1 MHAKSLAGP
10 VFLFSMFIMIIAC
23 DKTTDPPQV
32 SVPVLTTTGVTGIT
46 STSATS
52 GGNITSD
59 GGSSITASGV
69 CWSTNATPTINDN
82 VTTDGIGSGSF
93 NSTITG
99 LTANTTYSV
108 RAYATNSAGTGYGN
122 VLAFTSTTA
131 NGNTVTDIDGNVYH
145 TIIIGTQTWLVENL
159 KSTKYRNGDS
169 IPNILDNTTWD
180 NLTTG
185 AYCDYENNP
194 INAATGRLYNWYAVN
209 DGRNIAPLGWHVPSD
224 GEWTTLINYL
234 GGASVAGGKLKEA
247 GTSHW
252 TTPNQGATN
261 SSGFT
266 AIAVGFRFN
275 DNDGLG
281 LRYGGVNN
289 HTKYWSVTQEN
300 TEKAWTRG
308 LDFYLSAIQRDS
320 YRMNNGYSVR
330 CIKD

>member
-145 TIIIGTQTWLVENL
+145 TVINGNQVWMAENL
-159 KSTKYRNGDS
+159 KTTRYCNGDP
-169 IPNILDNTTWD
+169 IPNVIDDAAWF
-180 NLTTG
+180 NLTSD
-185 AYCDYENNP
+185 AYCNYDNNP
-194 INAATGRLYNWYAVN
+194 DNANVYGRLYNWYTVSDN
-209 DGRNIAPLGWHVPSD
+209 RKLAPEGWHIPTD
-224 GEWTTLINYL
+224 TEWKTLIDYL
-234 GGASVAGGKLKEA
+234 GGFNVAGGKLKET

-252 TTPNQGATN
+252 NSPNTGATN
-261 SSGFT
+261 EYGFSSLPGGYRNPDGPFQHKGNIGFWWT
-266 AIAVGFRFN
+266 ATLDNTFSNRAWRLSWVNLYITVDRNSYYMMGGF
-275 DNDGLG
+275 
-281 LRYGGVNN
+281 
-289 HTKYWSVTQEN
+289 S
-300 TEKAWTRG
+300 
-308 LDFYLSAIQRDS
+308 I
-320 YRMNNGYSVR
+320 R
-330 CIKD
+330 CVKD